1 MVEQQSTSGRQVLH
15 VAPVGHSP
23 AERMDKA
30 LGEAGCEVIACA
42 DLYRALARMGR
53 NQDSQLCAVVVCLD
67 PTDTAQSEF
76 LQLAA
81 RHHRRVPVYVYAE
94 PHARSKIDLALRLGA
109 KDAIRPET
117 ADRVLSYSAPAPT
130 AVPYEPAPVEAQV
143 AGPSARQPADEPTE
157 SMAPAPS
164 DGDREE
170 EPDAEKEEP
179 AGPARVPW
187 LRYDGGPKRIP
198 PQPTPARGRRLEP
211 TEDEVEPEPLLT
223 PEELQALIGNDE
235 DGGPV
240 NGRGKRGRRR

>member
-1 MVEQQSTSGRQVLH
+1 MVETQSTSGRQVLH

-23 AERMDKA
+23 AERMDEA

-53 NQDSQLCAVVVCLD
+53 NQGGQLCAVVVCLD
-67 PTDTAQSEF
+67 PTDAAQSEF

-81 RHHRRVPVYVYAE
+81 RHHRHVPVYVYAE
-94 PHARSKIDLALRLGA
+94 PYARSKIDLDLRLGA
-109 KDAIRPET
+109 KDTIRPET
-117 ADRVLSYSAPAPT
+117 ANRVLPYSAPAPT
-130 AVPYEPAPVEAQV
+130 TAPCEPVSVESQV
-143 AGPSARQPADEPTE
+143 ARPAARQPADEPTE
-157 SMAPAPS
+157 SMAPARS

-170 EPDAEKEEP
+170 GPDAEKEEP

-198 PQPTPARGRRLEP
+198 PQPTPARAKRLQP
-211 TEDEVEPEPLLT
+211 TEDEARPEPLLT
-223 PEELQALIGNDE
+223 PEELQALIGTD
-235 DGGPV
+235 DAGGPV

>member
-1 MVEQQSTSGRQVLH
+1 MVEQQSTFGRRVLH
-15 VAPVGHSP
+15 VAPAGHSP
-23 AERMDKA
+23 AERMSEA

-53 NQDSQLCAVVVCLD
+53 NQGGQLCAVVVCLD
-67 PTDTAQSEF
+67 PTDAAQPEF

-94 PHARSKIDLALRLGA
+94 SHARSKIDLALRLGA
-109 KDAIRPET
+109 KDTIRPET
-117 ADRVLSYSAPAPT
+117 ANRVLPYSAPAPT
-130 AVPYEPAPVEAQV
+130 AAPNESASVESQA
-143 AGPSARQPADEPTE
+143 AGPTAQRPADEPAE
-157 SMAPAPS
+157 SMVPARS

-170 EPDAEKEEP
+170 QPDAEMEEP

-187 LRYDGGPKRIP
+187 LRYDGGPKRTP
-198 PQPTPARGRRLEP
+198 PQPTPARARRLEP
-211 TEDEVEPEPLLT
+211 TEDKMEPEPLLT

-235 DGGPV
+235 AGGPV